1 MKNISKTKRML
12 AIAVCCILLFSC
24 GNPSGVIDETPT
36 RGHIKITVDESY
48 QLLIDAELQVFQS
61 IYTYAK
67 VDVAYKPEAEAI
79 ADLMNDSVRLVVV
92 NRKLTDQEDQYLK
105 NKQLIPR
112 TTKIAYDGMAF
123 IVNKKNTDTL
133 IRWDQ
138 IRDIFAGRINNWK
151 QLNPKSNSADLKVVF
166 DNNKSGNVRQIK
178 EQFKINQSFPEY
190 CFAVKSNPEVIKYVE
205 ENQHAI
211 GVIGVN
217 WISDPHDTISHQF
230 LNNINVVEIGNENN
244 TDGSGLYCKPY
255 QGYIAE
261 SSYPLRREVY
271 IISRETFSG
280 LGTGFASFVAGD
292 KGQRIILKAG
302 MVPATM
308 PVRLIQV
315 KK

>member
-1 MKNISKTKRML
+1 MKNISQIKMMFVMAISALLL
-12 AIAVCCILLFSC
+12 AAC
-24 GNPSGVIDETPT
+24 GNPSGIIDETPT

-48 QLLIDAELQVFQS
+48 QLLIDAELQVFHS

-79 ADLMNDSVRLVVV
+79 ADLMNDSVRLVIV
-92 NRKLTDQEDQYLK
+92 NRKLTEQEDQYLK

-138 IRDIFAGRINNWK
+138 IRDIFSGKIKTWK
-151 QLNPKSNSADLKVVF
+151 QLNNKANTSDLKVVF

-178 EQFKINQSFPEY
+178 EQFKINQSFPDY

-205 ENQHAI
+205 SNPNAI
-211 GVIGVN
+211 GIIGVN
-217 WISDPHDTISHQF
+217 WISDSDDTLSHKF
-230 LNNINVVEIGNENN
+230 MKNINVVEIGNENN
-244 TDGSGLYCKPY
+244 LDGTGLFCKPY

-261 SSYPLRREVY
+261 SSYPLRREVFV
-271 IISRETFSG
+271 ISRETFSG

-308 PVRLIQV
+308 PVRLISV

>member
-1 MKNISKTKRML
+1 MKAL
-12 AIAVCCILLFSC
+12 FAIAIITLLFAC
-24 GNPSGVIDETPT
+24 GNPSGIIDETPT
-36 RGHIKITVDESY
+36 RGHIKITADESY
-48 QLLIDAELQVFQS
+48 QLLIDAELQVFHA
-61 IYTYAK
+61 IYKYAK
-67 VDVAYKPEAEAI
+67 VDVTYKPEVDVI
-79 ADLMNDSVRLVVV
+79 NDLMNDTVRLVIV
-92 NRKLTDQEDQYLK
+92 NRKLKDTEDQYLK

-112 TTKIAYDGMAF
+112 TTKIAYDGMSF

-133 IRWDQ
+133 LRWDQ
-138 IRDIFAGRINNWK
+138 IKDIFTGKIKNWS
-151 QLNPKSNSADLKVVF
+151 QLTKKSNLGDLKVVF

-178 EQFKINQSFPEY
+178 EQFKINQALPEY
-190 CFAVKSNPEVIKYVE
+190 CFAVQSNPEVIKFVE
-205 ENQHAI
+205 NNPNAI
-211 GVIGVN
+211 GIIGVN
-217 WISDPHDTISHQF
+217 WISDRDDTLSHKF

-244 TDGSGLYCKPY
+244 TDGSGLFCKPY

-271 IISRETFSG
+271 IISKETFSG

-308 PVRLIQV
+308 PVRLVQV